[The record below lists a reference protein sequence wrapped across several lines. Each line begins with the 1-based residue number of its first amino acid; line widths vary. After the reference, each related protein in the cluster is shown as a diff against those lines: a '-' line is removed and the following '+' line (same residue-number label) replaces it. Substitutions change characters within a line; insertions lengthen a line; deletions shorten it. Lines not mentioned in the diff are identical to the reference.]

1 MRESLTPADIAN
13 EITMLMSSVEDTVLV
28 VEGITDGRLYGK
40 FRDKEHVKI
49 VIGHSK
55 DNVRK
60 SVDECWSRR
69 GLVPVIG
76 IVDSDLDR
84 ITGKKRAPPIFQTDR
99 RDLEMMMIGSPAL
112 DDILCEYAD
121 AGALEEFESRYG
133 PVFDAIVSACYPVGL
148 LMYISDRLKLSLSF
162 RNLDFDRFIDRR
174 TLQTDVKQLVNEV
187 ISSSMNVCV
196 SRNELLRRLNEEMSE
211 GYDPIDFAR
220 GHDAVEVLL
229 MGLKCIFGSFN
240 SKNLR
245 EGELS
250 GALRLAFSDVYFH
263 GTDLHAETEG
273 WARKQCFRLW
283 SLDLKV

>member
-1 MRESLTPADIAN
+1 
-13 EITMLMSSVEDTVLV
+13 
-28 VEGITDGRLYGK
+28 
-40 FRDKEHVKI
+40 
-49 VIGHSK
+49 
-55 DNVRK
+55 
-60 SVDECWSRR
+60 
-69 GLVPVIG
+69 
-76 IVDSDLDR
+76 
-84 ITGKKRAPPIFQTDR
+84 
-99 RDLEMMMIGSPAL
+99 MMMIGSPAL

>member
-1 MRESLTPADIAN
+1 MRDTLTPADIAN
-13 EITMLMSSVEDTVLV
+13 EISMLMSSVEDTVLV
-28 VEGITDGRLYGK
+28 VEGVTDSRLYGK
-40 FRDKEHVKI
+40 FSDKDHVKI
-49 VIGHSK
+49 VVGHSK

-69 GLVPVIG
+69 GLIAIVG

-84 ITGKKRAPPIFQTDR
+84 IVGKKRSPPIFQTDR

-121 AGALEEFESRYG
+121 AFALEDFESKYG
-133 PVFDAIVSACYPVGL
+133 PIFDAVVSACYPVGL

-162 RNLDFDRFIDRR
+162 RNLDFERFIDRR
-174 TLQTDVKQLVNEV
+174 TLQVDIKQLVNEV
-187 ISSSMNVCV
+187 ISSTMNVCIGK
-196 SRNELLRRLNEEMSE
+196 NELLRHVTEEMTE
-211 GYDPIDFAR
+211 DRDPIDFAR

-229 MGLKCIFGSFN
+229 IGLKYIFGSFN

-250 GALRLAFSDVYFH
+250 GSLRLAFSDVYFH
-263 GTDLHAETEG
+263 GTDLYSDTSD
-273 WARKQCFRLW
+273 WAKKQCFKLW
-283 SLDLKV
+283 SLNLKV